1 MSGGPGLPVL
11 VLNAGSSSLKFG
23 LYQVDAESCRIL
35 VSGMAETAGDRDKA
49 SSAHDAAGNALD
61 WEAGPVATPEVAV
74 ARIAELLAKQGL
86 PAPRAVGHRIVH
98 GGPLCRR
105 HALIDATV
113 LQHLQAAKVF
123 APLHVPP
130 ALALVLAAQARFPGI
145 PQSACL
151 DTAFHANLPD
161 IARTL
166 PIPREL
172 RARGIERYGFHG
184 LSYESIVR
192 QLGKHLPPRLVIAHL
207 GNGASVTAVANGHS
221 IDTSMG
227 LTPTGGVIMS
237 TRCGD
242 LDPGVLSYVVRELDY
257 DAAQLEAL
265 IDQQSG
271 LRGISGISGDMREL
285 RAAAASNDDA
295 RLAIAMFCYSVRKQ
309 IAAMAVVLGGVD
321 LLVFTGGIG
330 ENDATT
336 RASICEGLDALGIP
350 AIPVLAGQGDPS
362 AQQASTGSADRH
374 GSRGAAR
381 VMPSQEGEQIARHTW
396 RLVTQPSRVQA
407 MAVATQRTPPT

>member
-1 MSGGPGLPVL
+1 MSDDASLPVL
-11 VLNAGSSSLKFG
+11 ALNAGSSSLKFG
-23 LYQVDAESCRIL
+23 LYQVDAVGCRML
-35 VSGMAETAGDRDKA
+35 VSGMAETAVDRNRI

-61 WEAGPVATPEVAV
+61 WKVGPIATPEVAV
-74 ARIAELLAKQGL
+74 ARIAALLAKQGL

-105 HALIDATV
+105 HTLIDATV
-113 LQHLQAAKVF
+113 LQRLEAAKVF
-123 APLHVPP
+123 APLHAPP
-130 ALALVLAAQARFPGI
+130 ALALVRAAQERFPGI

-151 DTAFHANLPD
+151 DTAFHADLPD
-161 IARTL
+161 VARTL

-172 RARGIERYGFHG
+172 RAQGIERYGFHG

-192 QLGKHLPPRLVIAHL
+192 QLGEGLPSRLVIAHL
-207 GNGASVTAVANGHS
+207 GNGASVTAVANGRS

-257 DAAQLEAL
+257 DAAQLAAL

-285 RAAAASNDDA
+285 RAAAASNEDA
-295 RLAIAMFCYSVRKQ
+295 RLAIAMFCYSVRKE

-330 ENDATT
+330 ENDAKT
-336 RASICEGLDALGIP
+336 RASICESLDALGIP
-350 AIPVLAGQGDPS
+350 AQSVSAAQGAHAARETYAVEPGQSRPVP
-362 AQQASTGSADRH
+362 
-374 GSRGAAR
+374 R

-396 RLVTQPSRVQA
+396 RLATRQDA
-407 MAVATQRTPPT
+407 AVATHHTLST